1 MYTVVKGSARYA
13 SEDRQQIDVVI
24 VVDGEQRPFTSSPN
38 DVEDAGREIYTRAV
52 FGEYGEVKPYAASTP
67 APVPEPTAEELLR
80 QIAALQRQV
89 QALTEK

>member
-1 MYTVVKGSARYA
+1 MYEVINGSARYA

-24 VVDGEQRPFTSSPN
+24 VVNGEELPFTSSPR
-38 DVEDAGREIYTRAV
+38 DVEEAGREIYTKAV
-52 FGEYGEVKPYAASTP
+52 FGEYGEVKPYVAP
-67 APVPEPTAEELLR
+67 APVAVPEPTAEELLR

>member
-1 MYTVVKGSARYA
+1 MLQVIKGSAFYSA
-13 SEDRQQIDVVI
+13 EDRQMIDVTI
-24 VVDGEQRPFTSSPN
+24 VVDGVRMPYTATPT
-38 DVEDAGREIYTRAV
+38 DVEENCREIYTRAV
-52 FGEYGEVKPYAASTP
+52 FGEYGEVKPYAAIEP

>member
-1 MYTVVKGSARYA
+1 MYPVVKGSARYA

-24 VVDGEQRPFTSSPN
+24 VVEGEQRPFTSSPK
-38 DVEDAGREIYTRAV
+38 DVEDVGREIYTRAV
-52 FGEYGEVKPYAASTP
+52 FGEYGEVKPYV
-67 APVPEPTAEELLR
+67 APEPVAVPTPTAEELLR